1 MTLANGFRTS
11 YTGVILFHAPEF
23 YSRHYRGAVCS
34 SGVEIVVVFLK
45 DRATTFFLALQ
56 ILLSELRVLN
66 RNRVTR

>member
-1 MTLANGFRTS
+1 MTLSYGFRTS

-23 YSRHYRGAVCS
+23 YSRHYRGGVRA

-45 DRATTFFLALQ
+45 DLVAIYFFALQ
-56 ILLSELRVLN
+56 ILLRELRVLN